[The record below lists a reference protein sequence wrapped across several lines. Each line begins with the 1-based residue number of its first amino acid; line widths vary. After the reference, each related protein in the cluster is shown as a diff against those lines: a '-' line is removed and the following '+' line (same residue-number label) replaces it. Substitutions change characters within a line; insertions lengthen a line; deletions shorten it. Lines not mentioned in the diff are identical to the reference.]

1 MPGFGPSQ
9 YDPRL
14 GQRLWETCPRL
25 GIPVFGG
32 YTNQAYG
39 IHSTPEGVGFLP
51 ASAVTVSGPYRNGSV
66 DDGSLT
72 LYAGETLTA
81 TASITNAGGA
91 TGSDTGGGNDG
102 DGPSAVGP
110 GFGPAVT
117 LSALLALVVVCVLRG
132 RRR

>member
-1 MPGFGPSQ
+1 
-9 YDPRL
+9 
-14 GQRLWETCPRL
+14 
-25 GIPVFGG
+25 
-32 YTNQAYG
+32 
-39 IHSTPEGVGFLP
+39 
-51 ASAVTVSGPYRNGSV
+51 VTVSGPYRNGSV